1 MQEELLQLLAAEALA
16 EVLVQCVKRKP
27 SPNEKLIKNLCALT
41 CADVVETPKATP
53 ANAVS
58 VIIDDVETAASGK
71 SIKHIRLPPMS
82 PSEERARLEGA
93 ITKRGAELV
102 LRSLSEKL
110 GDLLLDRLPKLWDCL
125 TEALGHSSAIIAEV
139 SQPNGPLPVLTA
151 DSQALVTNLQVD
163 PYADAFQWCG

>member
-1 MQEELLQLLAAEALA
+1 MLQWLAAEALA

-27 SPNEKLIKNLCALT
+27 SPNDKLIKNLCALT

-58 VIIDDVETAASGK
+58 VIIDDMETTAAGK

-82 PSEERARLEGA
+82 ASEERARLEGA

-151 DSQALVTNLQVD
+151 DSQALITNLQVD
-163 PYADAFQWCG
+163 LYTDAFQWCG

>member
-1 MQEELLQLLAAEALA
+1 MLAAEALA

-58 VIIDDVETAASGK
+58 VIIDDVETAAAGK
-71 SIKHIRLPPMS
+71 NIKHIRVPPMS
-82 PSEERARLEGA
+82 ASEERARLE
-93 ITKRGAELV
+93 GAELV

-125 TEALGHSSAIIAEV
+125 TEALGHSSAFIAEV

-151 DSQALVTNLQVD
+151 DSQALITNLQVD
-163 PYADAFQWCG
+163 PCPDAFQWCG